1 MANTE
6 AGAAYVSIIPS
17 MKGFDSQIAS
27 GIGDGLKKAAA
38 VGGAAM
44 AALGGAVL
52 AVGKSALDSY
62 SDYQQLTGGVEK
74 IFGEAAS
81 TVQANASA
89 AYATMGVSANTYMQQ
104 VTSFSASL
112 KQSLGGDVVA
122 AAERANTAMGDMAD
136 NASIFGTNMTDI
148 QNAYQGFAKQNYTML
163 DNLKL
168 GYGGTRSEMQ
178 RLIDDANAWGA
189 ANGKSSDL
197 SIDSF
202 ADVVEAIHRIQEA
215 QGIAGNSAAEASH
228 TIAGSIQ
235 TLSASW
241 ENWLTGLGDSDADM
255 SALTDQLL
263 DSLGSVVENVAP
275 IAAQIGER
283 LVEGIPAVASKVG
296 PALLPIL
303 STALSTAW
311 NGAVAALS
319 SVGIKLPTVDTS
331 QVEAVLQAVA
341 GAVGAAVGGI
351 GEVLGGIASGF
362 QAAFADPSVQEA
374 VGRLQEVVQPF
385 YENVLVP
392 LWGFLS
398 GPLANA
404 VGYLAG
410 GAIALLITAVE
421 AVMTLLTDVS
431 IAVQAVAGAF
441 SVAGSSIQGA
451 WDGVV
456 SFFGGVGSSISSGLS
471 SAASA
476 AMDAFSAAG
485 SAIGGALSGVSSIA
499 SGVATSVGGF
509 FQAAGSVVGGALSSA
524 ASVVQGAFGSM
535 SGAASAVGSA
545 IGGFFSSAAGVVGSA
560 IHGAAATANGAI
572 NGIASV
578 VSNVVGTIKGAFSG
592 VAGFIRNAFS
602 SVKRIIE
609 GAFAGIHIPTFH
621 VSGGFNLDPGNFH
634 LPSIEFYGKGGITNG
649 LSVIGEAGRE
659 AIVPYTNSN
668 IRPWAQALAD
678 AAGLGGGGG
687 TTVNQYVRIVR
698 DDEDLYS
705 AAAILNR
712 SALAEL

>member
-17 MKGFDSQIAS
+17 MKGFDSKIAS

-303 STALSTAW
+303 STALSTAC

-319 SVGIKLPTVDTS
+319 SVGIRLPTVDTS
-331 QVEAVLQAVA
+331 QVEAALQAVA
-341 GAVGAAVGGI
+341 SAVGAAVGGI

-362 QAAFADPSVQEA
+362 QAAFADPSVQAA
-374 VGRLQEVVQPF
+374 VERLQEVVGPF

-392 LWGFLS
+392 IGSFIA

-421 AVMTLLTDVS
+421 TVMTLLTDVS

-441 SVAGSSIQGA
+441 SSAGAMIQVA

-456 SFFGGVGSSISSGLS
+456 SFFVGVWSSISSGLS
-471 SAASA
+471 AAATVASG
-476 AMDAFSAAG
+476 AFSAAG

-509 FQAAGSVVGGALSSA
+509 FQAAGSVVGGALSAAASA
-524 ASVVQGAFGSM
+524 AQSAFGSM
-535 SGAASAVGSA
+535 SGAASSVGSA

-560 IHGAAATANGAI
+560 ISGAASRANGAI
-572 NGIASV
+572 NGIAGV
-578 VSNVVGTIKGAFSG
+578 VSSVVGTIKGAFSG
-592 VAGFIRNAFS
+592 VADFIRNAFS

-609 GAFAGIHIPTFH
+609 GAFRGIHIPTFH

-634 LPSIEFYGKGGITNG
+634 LPSIEFYAEGGITNG

-668 IRPWAQALAD
+668 IRPWARALAD